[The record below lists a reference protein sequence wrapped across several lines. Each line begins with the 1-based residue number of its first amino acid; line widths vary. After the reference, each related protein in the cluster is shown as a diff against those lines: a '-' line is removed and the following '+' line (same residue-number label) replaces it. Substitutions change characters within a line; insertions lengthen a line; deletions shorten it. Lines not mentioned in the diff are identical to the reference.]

1 MVSDYFISKEK
12 KVNFGKALIHDMM
25 SSEEEKED
33 ENGERDFEG
42 KIPSFWD
49 KKLLVDVID
58 KNLY

>member
-1 MVSDYFISKEK
+1 
-12 KVNFGKALIHDMM
+12 MM

-33 ENGERDFEG
+33 ENSERDFEG

-49 KKLLVDVID
+49 KKFQKLVDVID